1 VITGAVDVTLTTE
14 QGVSILLQVV
24 DSRDGMYRVEFKA
37 IVVST
42 YIMNV
47 TVASQLIPTS
57 LYRVQ
62 VQSID
67 HTSKVHITDSDNLV
81 VACISTDNNFHAV
94 DYSSSSS
101 YQASESLFSK
111 SVNKVGVESAAK
123 KCRKT
128 YTVRNSSRSS
138 VEL

>member
-47 TVASQLIPTS
+47 TVASQLIIIIIIYCYTT
-57 LYRVQ
+57 RVAHDTYMN
-62 VQSID
+62 I
-67 HTSKVHITDSDNLV
+67 HKK
-81 VACISTDNNFHAV
+81 
-94 DYSSSSS
+94 YS
-101 YQASESLFSK
+101 
-111 SVNKVGVESAAK
+111 
-123 KCRKT
+123 
-128 YTVRNSSRSS
+128 
-138 VEL
+138 

>member
-1 VITGAVDVTLTTE
+1 MITGAVDVTLTTE

-57 LYRVQ
+57 LYRVRFSQLTTQ
-62 VQSID
+62 VKF
-67 HTSKVHITDSDNLV
+67 TSLTATTWWSPVSVLTITFTLL
-81 VACISTDNNFHAV
+81 TTRHLAV
-94 DYSSSSS
+94 IKPVRVCFP
-101 YQASESLFSK
+101 SL
-111 SVNKVGVESAAK
+111 
-123 KCRKT
+123 
-128 YTVRNSSRSS
+128 
-138 VEL
+138 

>member
-47 TVASQLIPTS
+47 TVASQLIIIIIIYCYTT
-57 LYRVQ
+57 RVAHDTYMYIHKKIQ
-62 VQSID
+62 LRN
-67 HTSKVHITDSDNLV
+67 TEYK
-81 VACISTDNNFHAV
+81 STRIA
-94 DYSSSSS
+94 
-101 YQASESLFSK
+101 Q
-111 SVNKVGVESAAK
+111 
-123 KCRKT
+123 
-128 YTVRNSSRSS
+128 
-138 VEL
+138 